1 LPFLTIGTFVQPEL
15 RTYGVNAWRF
25 CVNSL
30 PERSN
35 LDHLRKQA
43 KDLLRQY
50 RARDPAALAAV
61 RQHLPAAK
69 DKSDAELSTMLLQL
83 RDAQSCIARQYG
95 FPSWHELKHY
105 VQLKS
110 DAQTPTSTE
119 AEIAQRRYEIAQ
131 RAYEHARPRTAVPF
145 DPKSFD
151 KYVGY
156 YQLSR
161 RPDTFTHIFREG
173 ERFLEQLNTER
184 RVGVTPVEFYP
195 ESETKFFAT
204 IVASQISFV
213 TDAQGQV
220 TGLVFHQGGH
230 ESAATRVDK
239 SVVDTYEAALDQR
252 IKENT
257 ASLGTEAFLCR
268 YIVGCEK
275 GQPNYDEMSPPLVRG
290 VRRRQSLIENRHQR
304 VGVFKAL
311 CFRGVDRRGWDV
323 YEATFTQG
331 QVEYRIPPLT
341 ADGKAADIAPR
352 EVP

>member
-1 LPFLTIGTFVQPEL
+1 MPRYSASLRAHTWRPRPTQLISPCGASRTRVRGQGRTHLPFLTIDTFVQPEL
-15 RTYGVNAWRF
+15 RTYGVNAWRS

-61 RQHLPAAK
+61 RQHLPAAN

-105 VQLKS
+105 MQLKS

-131 RAYEHARPRTAVPF
+131 RAYEHAKPRTAVPF

-161 RPDTFTHIFREG
+161 RPHTFTHI
-173 ERFLEQLNTER
+173 
-184 RVGVTPVEFYP
+184 
-195 ESETKFFAT
+195 
-204 IVASQISFV
+204 
-213 TDAQGQV
+213 
-220 TGLVFHQGGH
+220 
-230 ESAATRVDK
+230 
-239 SVVDTYEAALDQR
+239 
-252 IKENT
+252 
-257 ASLGTEAFLCR
+257 
-268 YIVGCEK
+268 
-275 GQPNYDEMSPPLVRG
+275 VRA

-323 YEATFTQG
+323 YEATFTHG
-331 QVEYRIPPLT
+331 QVEYRIPPLA
-341 ADGKAADIAPR
+341 ADGKATDIAPR